1 MFLIPHLGTII
12 WTTIIFLI
20 LLYILGRFAWKPLLK
35 ALSDREQNIE
45 RALAG
50 AMDAEE
56 KIRNLKSEQD
66 ALIHAARLEKEKIV
80 KEGIEQRDKIVASAR
95 EKAQI
100 EADKIIEETRKQ
112 LAREREAAL
121 GEMKNQIALLSV
133 DIASKVVKADMEDRL
148 RHEKLVGEL
157 IHDIDLN

>member
-95 EKAQI
+95 EKAQL
-100 EADKIIEETRKQ
+100 EAEKIIEETRKQ

-121 GEMKNQIALLSV
+121 GEMRNQIALLSV
-133 DIASKVVKADMEDRL
+133 DIATKVVKADMEDRL

-157 IHDIDLN
+157 IQDVDLN

>member
-20 LLYILGRFAWKPLLK
+20 LLFILGKFAWNPLLK
-35 ALSDREQNIE
+35 ALTDREQNIE
-45 RALAG
+45 RALTG
-50 AMDAEE
+50 ASAAEE
-56 KIRNLKSEQD
+56 KIRNMKSEQD
-66 ALIHAARLEKEKIV
+66 AIILTARLEKEKIV

-95 EKAQI
+95 EKAQL

-121 GEMKNQIALLSV
+121 AEMKNQIASLSIE
-133 DIASKVVKADMEDRL
+133 IATQVVKADMEDRS

-157 IHDIDLN
+157 IRDVDLN

>member
-20 LLYILGRFAWKPLLK
+20 LLYILGKFAWKPLLK

-45 RALAG
+45 RALEG
-50 AMDAEE
+50 ASQAEE

-66 ALIHAARLEKEKIV
+66 ALIMAARLEKERIV

-95 EKAQI
+95 DKAQL

-112 LAREREAAL
+112 LARERDAAL
-121 GEMKNQIALLSV
+121 VEMKNQIALLSV
-133 DIASKVVKADMEDRL
+133 DIATQVVKADMEDRS

-157 IHDIDLN
+157 IRDVDLN